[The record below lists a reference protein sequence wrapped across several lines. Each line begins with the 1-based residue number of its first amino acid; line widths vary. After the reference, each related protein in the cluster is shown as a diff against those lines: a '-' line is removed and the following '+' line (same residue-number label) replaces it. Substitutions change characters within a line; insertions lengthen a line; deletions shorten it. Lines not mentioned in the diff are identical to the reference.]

1 MPYSS
6 QGGQMTGQCGQA
18 PVPVNHSP
26 QRGNV
31 KERQINATSGP
42 TCIDSLPNV
51 NPQLSSANKSA
62 QWRSLEGNRQKD
74 ALYQNVYRKKNRA
87 RDLMRHARF
96 RAMKRG
102 LPFDLDHYLNEL
114 QQRIDIGLCEISG
127 LPFNLDGGRTWD
139 SPSFDRIDPK
149 GGYVYSNI
157 RVVVHAVNSAMG
169 DWGEVKMLEIAR
181 AIMARRL
188 NSSNTLSEQLG
199 QNLMRRL
206 GTSGSLEYGLTWKRT
221 VTESGHVIYQ
231 QRASGRRI
239 SGSGCTGWPTPCQ
252 QDGPNGGPG
261 QGQDRLPG
269 AAMLAGWP
277 TTAARDWRDGR
288 SNQHGK
294 NARPAERGSATGGLA
309 IPGPQR
315 TGRGLCGPGEGPCT
329 VAEWAS
335 DQSGGSGGISGLEQ
349 SPVEQMGIPR
359 QSREPRVP
367 GPWSP
372 YSLIPCRDGK
382 TRRTKPGIQPLANGI
397 PSRVAKLRAI
407 GNAIVP
413 QVAAEFI
420 TAYMETVGILP
431 Y

>member
-294 NARPAERGSATGGLA
+294 NARPLNEVAQLVGWRSPDHNEQGGDYADPEKALARLQSGHQINLADQAVLAGWSSPRSNKWGFPDSHGSHECPA
-309 IPGPQR
+309 PGPP
-315 TGRGLCGPGEGPCT
+315 TP
-329 VAEWAS
+329 S
-335 DQSGGSGGISGLEQ
+335 
-349 SPVEQMGIPR
+349 SPAG
-359 QSREPRVP
+359 
-367 GPWSP
+367 
-372 YSLIPCRDGK
+372 
-382 TRRTKPGIQPLANGI
+382 TAKPGALNPAFSLWLMGYLPVWLNFA
-397 PSRVAKLRAI
+397 PSVMPSSRK
-407 GNAIVP
+407 
-413 QVAAEFI
+413 
-420 TAYMETVGILP
+420 
-431 Y
+431 